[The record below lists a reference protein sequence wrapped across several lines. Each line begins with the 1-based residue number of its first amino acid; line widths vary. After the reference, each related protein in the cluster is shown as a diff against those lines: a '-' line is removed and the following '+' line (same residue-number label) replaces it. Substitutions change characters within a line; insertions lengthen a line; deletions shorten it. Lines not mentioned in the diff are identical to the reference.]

1 MNKKSNVTDSELIA
15 QYLSGDNRSFEI
27 LLYRHKSPLFG
38 YIYSLVNDKDLAE
51 DFFQD
56 TFIKAVTHIKSGSY
70 VEQGYFFSWLCRLA
84 RNMIIDYFRRNK
96 NIINISNDQTE
107 VDITAGKAMEALSI
121 QDIMVDTDIREELKY
136 LLSLLPKEQRQILV
150 LRFYY
155 DMSFKDIADT
165 LGISIN
171 TALGRARYA
180 IMNIRKWAKQKSM
193 LF

>member
-38 YIYSLVNDKDLAE
+38 YIYSLVKDKDL
-51 DFFQD
+51 FKD
-56 TFIKAVTHIKSGSY
+56 TYIKAVTNIKSGSY